1 LHLFI
6 IGICNADVCILLCLF
21 EAKLNIVRDLNE
33 EQRTVVVNTEG
44 PALVMA
50 GPGSGKTRVL
60 TYRIAYLI
68 ENRGVEPHRILAV
81 TFTNKAAREMKERI
95 AALLPGLKE
104 YPWISTF
111 HSFCLRLLR
120 ETTGRGLRS
129 VPANFVIYDDDDSL
143 RLIKSVIRD
152 LQFDDQ
158 LFKPAAV
165 AACIGMAKSRLE
177 DPELFQSRVSSSYE
191 EAVAKVYSLYQE
203 ELHKKGALDFDDLIM
218 KAELTLK
225 TYPAILSSYRSK
237 FRYLLVDE
245 FQDTNIAQFRI
256 VKLLAEEH
264 RNIFVVGDEDQ
275 SIYSWRGASP
285 DNIKRFETDFPEHRF
300 FTLGGNFR
308 STGNIVRASSQLI
321 MGNRDRKEKTHW
333 TNNPHGESVIYNKL
347 GSDYDEAGFI
357 AETIGRIREKY
368 PLRSIAVLYR
378 TNAQSRLIEEQ
389 LLNSAIPYVIVGG
402 LKFYQRREV
411 RDIIAYYRFILNP
424 NDDSALERI
433 INVPKRGIGEKTIQQ
448 LRALADAGNITMGAL
463 ISDSGDIS
471 SLTAAA
477 QQKIGQFRDSILR
490 LRATVENSSPSGLL
504 KEIIIEVNYL
514 KYLEEDSG
522 TDSEGRVDNLEQL
535 ISAAAFF
542 RQENPESTLVDYLD
556 HISLLSELDEYKPSD
571 TVTLMTIHNAKG
583 LEFDVVFLAGLE
595 ENLLPHVRSL
605 ESEAAIEEERRL
617 CFVAMT
623 RAAKLLYLLNAKKR
637 MSADRVIEN
646 PPSRFLSSID
656 GSLLSN
662 PSGNGYEQ
670 PPYSPVKNTS
680 PLKIGSN
687 LDNIMQFF
695 KDRNIETGDFLQ
707 NAPAMQEQSSLR
719 NGSRVRH
726 PVFGTGIVYSVEGR
740 GKSRKARIYFQTE
753 GYKTMMLEY
762 ADLQILD

>member
-1 LHLFI
+1 
-6 IGICNADVCILLCLF
+6 
-21 EAKLNIVRDLNE
+21 LNIVRDLNE

-44 PALVMA
+44 PALAMA

-68 ENRGVEPHRILAV
+68 ENKGVEPYRILAV

-95 AALLPGLKE
+95 AALLPDSKE

-129 VPANFVIYDDDDSL
+129 VPVNFVIYDDDDSL
-143 RLIKSVIRD
+143 RLVRSVIRD
-152 LQFDDQ
+152 LQLDDQ
-158 LFKPAAV
+158 LFKPAV
-165 AACIGMAKSRLE
+165 IAARIGMAKSRLE
-177 DPELFQSRVSSSYE
+177 DPELFQSRELSSYE

-225 TYPAILSSYRSK
+225 TYPSILSAYRSK

-245 FQDTNIAQFRI
+245 FQDTNLAQFRV
-256 VKLLAEEH
+256 VKLLGEEH

-285 DNIKRFETDFPEHRF
+285 DNIKRFEADFPDHRF

-308 STGNIVRASSQLI
+308 STGNIVRVSSQLI
-321 MGNRDRKEKTHW
+321 MGNRNRKEKTHW
-333 TNNPHGESVIYNKL
+333 TNNSHGESVIYHKL
-347 GSDYDEAGFI
+347 ASDYDEARFI
-357 AETIGRIREKY
+357 AETIGRLREKY
-368 PLRSIAVLYR
+368 PLRSTAVLYR

-411 RDIIAYYRFILNP
+411 RDIVAYYRFILNP

-448 LRALADAGNITMGAL
+448 LRTLAIAGNTTMGAL
-463 ISDSGDIS
+463 IGDSVDIS
-471 SLTAAA
+471 SLTAPA

-490 LRATVENSSPSGLL
+490 LREKANSFSPAGLL
-504 KEIIIEVNYL
+504 KEIIMEVGYL
-514 KYLEEDSG
+514 KFLEEDSAY
-522 TDSEGRVDNLEQL
+522 DSEGRIDNLEQL

-542 RQENPESTLVDYLD
+542 RQENPESALVEYLD
-556 HISLLSELDEYKPSD
+556 HISLLSELDEYKPAD

-595 ENLLPHVRSL
+595 ENLLPHMRSL

-623 RAAKLLYLLNAKKR
+623 RASKLLYLLNAKKR
-637 MSADRVIEN
+637 MSADKVIEN
-646 PPSRFLSSID
+646 APSRFLSSID
-656 GSLLSN
+656 VSLLSH
-662 PSGNGYEQ
+662 PFGNGYAQE
-670 PPYSPVKNTS
+670 PYSPVKNTS
-680 PLKIGSN
+680 PINVGSN
-687 LDNIMQFF
+687 LDNILQFF
-695 KDRNIETGDFLQ
+695 QDRNIDTSDFTQ
-707 NAPAMQEQSSLR
+707 VSSAPSKHGALR
-719 NGSRVRH
+719 KGGHVKH
-726 PVFGTGIVYSVEGR
+726 PVFGSGTVYAVEGT
-740 GKSRKARIYFQTE
+740 GKSRKARIYFQTA
-753 GYKTMMLEY
+753 GYKTIVLEY